1 MGLNN
6 HILDFHTEVSKG
18 LVPKHTLVHKFGQN
32 LDIDTTTD
40 PETVWSV
47 GSLYTFPTVKSRLE
61 VSSNDNDDILA
72 TGTGARKIKV
82 FGLDGN
88 YNLIEEEVLM
98 RGTLVQTTNLEFIR
112 VFRAFVIEAGSSE
125 VNEGTITINH
135 IADSI
140 TVAQIPAEHGQTQ
153 MAVYTIPANH
163 KGYLTS
169 FSASMSKAVPST
181 AIVLE
186 MIFRK
191 DGVKR
196 VKQNISIDTTGSTS
210 FIKEFKMPLPIEEKT
225 DIYVNAKEVSQ
236 NNSGVFSNFAL
247 VLVEQSDKYTTNV

>member
-6 HILDFHTEVSKG
+6 HIFDFHTEVSKG

-40 PETVWSV
+40 PETVWSA
-47 GSLYTFPTVKSRLE
+47 GGLYTFPSSADTLKII
-61 VSSNDNDDILA
+61 SNDADDNG
-72 TGTGARKIKV
+72 TGTTGALTIKV
-82 FGLDGN
+82 QGLDAN
-88 YNLIEEEVLM
+88 YGLIEEDF
-98 RGTLVQTTNLEFIR
+98 TLNGQTAVTGSKNFIR
-112 VFRAFVIEAGSSE
+112 VFRAFVTSAGSSE
-125 VNEGTITINH
+125 LNEGTITINNSD
-135 IADSI
+135 DSL
-140 TVAQIPAEHGQTQ
+140 TLATIPALHGQTQ

-163 KGYLTS
+163 KAYLTS
-169 FSASMSKAVPST
+169 FSASMSKATPSA

-225 DIYVNAKEVSQ
+225 DVYVNAKEVSQ

-247 VLVEQSDKYTTNV
+247 VLVEQSEKYQ